1 MVPPR
6 IGISWKRV
14 ADALRSL
21 RRLTRPRDGGH
32 GAWVW
37 ALPIGGFVLC
47 VAILV
52 VAGVWSGVW
61 AAEYIP
67 IALLEGLVISG
78 LFVVCFA
85 SDPEPPENDH
95 GDDGPDPDP
104 ASTPP
109 PFDPT
114 MWLPL
119 FADGEGPSP
128 ADRDAARGS
137 RREPVGAPR

>member
-1 MVPPR
+1 VPPR
-6 IGISWKRV
+6 PGITWKRV
-14 ADALRSL
+14 ANALRSL
-21 RRLTRPRDGGH
+21 GRSTRPDGGRR

-37 ALPIGGFVLC
+37 GLPIGGFVVC

-67 IALLEGLVISG
+67 IALLEGLVIAG
-78 LFVVCFA
+78 LFLVCFA
-85 SDPEPPENDH
+85 KDPEPPENDH
-95 GDDGPDPDP
+95 GDDGPGHDP

-114 MWLPL
+114 VWLPL
-119 FADGEGPSP
+119 FPDGEGRSP
-128 ADRDAARGS
+128 TDRDAARGT
-137 RREPVGAPR
+137 RRAPVGARR

>member
-1 MVPPR
+1 MPPR
-6 IGISWKRV
+6 TGITWKRV
-14 ADALRSL
+14 ADALRALGRSTGPQGG
-21 RRLTRPRDGGH
+21 RR

-37 ALPIGGFVLC
+37 GLPIGGFVLC

-67 IALLEGLVISG
+67 IALLEGLVIAG
-78 LFVVCFA
+78 LFVVCFS

-95 GDDGPDPDP
+95 GDDGPGRDP

-114 MWLPL
+114 VWLPL
-119 FADGEGPSP
+119 LPNGESPSP
-128 ADRDAARGS
+128 ADRDAARGT